1 MFHQL
6 LLAIDDSPAA
16 PVSVSFAIA
25 KAREHSSSVHVVHV
39 NQYLVGGRGFTV
51 LTGVEANALV
61 DQAVED
67 LRMSG
72 VQATRSIVRGT
83 CFDVATRIVESAEA
97 WSASA
102 IVLGSHSHRR
112 LRRGQGVRERVTRLS
127 SVPVLSSPAPLK
139 VPRRAHIG
147 VDAHTREHNQ
157 AQPIGEPRRESSGP
171 RRTLNPS
178 SSHPHAD
185 NSVTANPTRRHSVP
199 IEAAEGPGSSDD

>member
-6 LLAIDDSPAA
+6 LLAIDESSAT

-51 LTGVEANALV
+51 LTGAEANALV

-72 VQATRSIVRGT
+72 VPATGSIVRGT
-83 CFDVATRIVESAEA
+83 CYDVATRIVESAEA

-112 LRRGQGVRERVTRLS
+112 LRRGQGVRERVARLS
-127 SVPVLSSPAPLK
+127 PVPVLSAPAPLK
-139 VPRRAHIG
+139 VPRRVRVG
-147 VDAHTREHNQ
+147 VDANTREPNEVQ
-157 AQPIGEPRRESSGP
+157 LLGEPRHDSSAP
-171 RRTLNPS
+171 RW
-178 SSHPHAD
+178 
-185 NSVTANPTRRHSVP
+185 
-199 IEAAEGPGSSDD
+199 I

>member
-6 LLAIDDSPAA
+6 LLAIDDSAAA
-16 PVSVSFAIA
+16 PVSVSFAVA
-25 KAREHSSSVHVVHV
+25 QARQHSSSVHVLHV

-51 LTGVEANALV
+51 LTEVEANALV

-72 VQATRSIVRGT
+72 VPATRSVVRGT

-127 SVPVLSSPAPLK
+127 PIPVLSAPTPLK
-139 VPRRAHIG
+139 VPRRARLG

-157 AQPIGEPRRESSGP
+157 AQLVGQPRRESSGP
-171 RRTLNPS
+171 RST
-178 SSHPHAD
+178 
-185 NSVTANPTRRHSVP
+185 
-199 IEAAEGPGSSDD
+199 